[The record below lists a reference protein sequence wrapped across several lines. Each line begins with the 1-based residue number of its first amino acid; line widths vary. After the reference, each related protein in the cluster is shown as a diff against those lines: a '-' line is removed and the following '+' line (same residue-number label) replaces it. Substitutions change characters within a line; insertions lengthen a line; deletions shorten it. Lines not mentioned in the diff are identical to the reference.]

1 MYRDDFNQIQSNTYW
16 SFPRIASLVLLAL
29 LVIYALGFLATGG
42 DLMIY
47 RYWAPKQAAAQRE
60 VFENS
65 SSYVQGKIS
74 YLALMRL
81 QWETADPAHKAALR
95 TMILTEASSI
105 NPALLPTD
113 QQAFI
118 NQLKGA
124 F

>member
-16 SFPRIASLVLLAL
+16 SFPRVAALVLLVLLAM
-29 LVIYALGFLATGG
+29 YALGFLATGG

-65 SSYVQGKIS
+65 SSYVQGKIGYIS
-74 YLALMRL
+74 LMKL

-95 TMILTEASSI
+95 TMILTEASSVKPEFL
-105 NPALLPTD
+105 PAD

-118 NQLKGA
+118 NQLKGQ